1 MITEY
6 GIEAKSNSEIIS
18 ELGARFKEY
27 RLFSN
32 LTQKEVA
39 AKAGVSIFTIS
50 QFEKGEARNIG
61 FGTILSLLRSIG
73 FLQEVEKL
81 LPPLPMLPNQIK
93 KMNEISYKF
102 NYGTRMLVCCRGT
115 TRRAVL
121 SFSSIKTLYNMVGT
135 LLH

>member
-50 QFEKGEARNIG
+50 QFEKGEV
-61 FGTILSLLRSIG
+61 RSIG

-93 KMNEISYKF
+93 KMNEKKE
-102 NYGTRMLVCCRGT
+102 RVRHE
-115 TRRAVL
+115 R
-121 SFSSIKTLYNMVGT
+121 
-135 LLH
+135 

>member
-18 ELGARFKEY
+18 ELGARYKEY

-50 QFEKGEARNIG
+50 KKHRFWHNPFIIKEHRFLARSREAVAP
-61 FGTILSLLRSIG
+61 TTYVA
-73 FLQEVEKL
+73 Q
-81 LPPLPMLPNQIK
+81 PN
-93 KMNEISYKF
+93 
-102 NYGTRMLVCCRGT
+102 
-115 TRRAVL
+115 
-121 SFSSIKTLYNMVGT
+121 
-135 LLH
+135 